1 MKVSVVIPCYN
12 EENRI
17 ENCVSRL
24 SGYLSAKYP
33 DYEIVLSNDGSTDR
47 TASLAAKAAEADP
60 NVKCVGYERNRGK
73 GCAVRT
79 GMLAAEGDFI
89 IYTDCDLAYGT
100 EPIGRAVD
108 LACEKGYGV
117 VLGSRNLDKESYEGY
132 TFTRKIMSKIYLRVI
147 SAASGFSHSDSQ
159 CGFKAYRRDAARDV
173 FSECEIDSFAFD
185 LEALIKAENKGY
197 RIGEMPVKIIE
208 HDESKSKIRP
218 VRDTLKML
226 RDIRR
231 IKKKEKIL
239 RDNK

>member
-24 SGYLSAKYP
+24 SSYLSEKYA

-47 TASLAAKAAEADP
+47 TASLAAKAAEAYP
-60 NVKCVGYERNRGK
+60 NVKSVGYEINRGK
-73 GCAVRT
+73 GRAVRT

-108 LACEKGYGV
+108 LASEKGYDV
-117 VLGSRNLDKESYEGY
+117 VIGSRNLDKDSYEGY
-132 TFTRKIMSKIYLRVI
+132 TFMRKLMSKVYLWVI
-147 SAASGFSHSDSQ
+147 SKASGFSHSDSQ
-159 CGFKAYRRDAARDV
+159 CGFKAYRGNAARDV
-173 FSECEIDSFAFD
+173 FSECETDSFAFD

-197 RIGEMPVKIIE
+197 RIGELSVKIIE
-208 HDESKSKIRP
+208 HDERKSKIRP

-226 RDIRR
+226 GDIRR
-231 IKKKEKIL
+231 IKKKEKSL

>member
-24 SGYLSAKYP
+24 SSYLSEKYAE
-33 DYEIVLSNDGSTDR
+33 YEIILSNDGSTDR
-47 TASLAAKAAEADP
+47 TASLAGKASETCP
-60 NVKCVGYERNRGK
+60 NVKTVGYERNRGK

-79 GMLAAEGDFI
+79 GMLAAEGDFV

-100 EPIGRAVD
+100 DPIGRAVD
-108 LACEKGYGV
+108 LAEEKGFDV
-117 VLGSRNLDKESYEGY
+117 VIGSRNLDKESYEGY
-132 TFTRKIMSKIYLRVI
+132 TFMRKLMSKVYLWVI
-147 SAASGFSHSDSQ
+147 SKASGFKHSDSQ
-159 CGFKAYRRDAARDV
+159 CGFKAYRGSAAHDV
-173 FSECEIDSFAFD
+173 FSECETDSFAFD

-197 RIGEMPVKIIE
+197 KIGEMSVKIIE

-218 VRDTLKML
+218 VRDALKML

-231 IKKKEKIL
+231 IKKKEKSL
-239 RDNK
+239 CKTK